1 MAIPRQDPRTPFE
14 VARAT
19 RREKA
24 RLIAVLPIYNE
35 AKTLEDVLLR
45 VSRWADLLVLVNDGS
60 KDETARILR
69 RFVGSRAGAYRVTL
83 PLNRGMAAA
92 LEAGF
97 RFVLHLREAGILS
110 DQDVVVTLDADGQHQ
125 PEYLPEGSRRLI
137 ERGLDVLLTRRDFSV
152 YPLYKKLGNQFL
164 TLTNSILSGYP
175 YRDVESGMRFLK
187 VSALEPILRY
197 YTGFR
202 YSCAQ
207 EIALLSALQGLNVS
221 NDFLVRIAYYRPG
234 TTIKDGF
241 IVLAL
246 SVLAFVRW
254 CLKAPPVKP
263 RDRELFE
270 RAMSDSRRGKSARRP
285 G

>member
-1 MAIPRQDPRTPFE
+1 
-14 VARAT
+14 
-19 RREKA
+19 
-24 RLIAVLPIYNE
+24 LIAVLPIYNE
-35 AKTLEDVLLR
+35 ARTLEDVLRR

-60 KDETARILR
+60 KDETARILGRFARSR
-69 RFVGSRAGAYRVTL
+69 RGAYRVTL

-97 RFVLHLREAGILS
+97 RCVLYLRETGAVT

-125 PEYLPEGSRRLI
+125 PEYLPEGRRRLI
-137 ERGLDVLLTRRDFSV
+137 EGGLDVLLTRRDFSV
-152 YPLYKKLGNQFL
+152 YPFYKKLGNRFL

-207 EIALLSALQGLNVS
+207 EIALLSALQGLRVS
-221 NDFLVRIAYYRPG
+221 NDFLVKIAYYRPG

-246 SVLAFVRW
+246 SVMAFARW
-254 CLKAPPVKP
+254 CLKTPPAKP
-263 RDRELFE
+263 GDRAIFE
-270 RAMSDSRRGKSARRP
+270 RAAGDASRDRIASAGRSKRRFSERRLVN
-285 G
+285 